1 MRREQHIRRLVD
13 YAKRSQRW
21 AIILAVASFIITGI
35 LIDKVDQSEYLLLGF
50 GFLGVI
56 PLLVREWRFGTIRAS
71 FNDNATY
78 QRLVRLPFWMT
89 LFGLVILYSILGWY
103 ELGSPGPS
111 VFLTLAILVGG
122 MYLLQRYFERII
134 LKLEPD
140 YITDRELH
148 RELK

>member
-13 YAKRSQRW
+13 YAKQSQRW
-21 AIILAVASFIITGI
+21 AIILAVASFIITGT
-35 LIDKVDQSEYLLLGF
+35 LIRTVEQSEYLLLGF

-56 PLLVREWRFGTIRAS
+56 PLAIREWKLGSIRAS

-78 QRLVRLPFWMT
+78 QRLVRLPFWLT
-89 LFGLVILYSILGWY
+89 LGGLVMLYALLGWY
-103 ELGSPGPS
+103 DSGSAGPS
-111 VFLTLAILVGG
+111 FFILFAALCMG
-122 MYLLQRYFERII
+122 MFGLQRAFDRVI

>member
-13 YAKRSQRW
+13 YARQGNAKTF
-21 AIILAVASFIITGI
+21 ILGAASAIITGTLVQYVTRFEFI
-35 LIDKVDQSEYLLLGF
+35 VLGI

-56 PLLVREWRFGTIRAS
+56 PLAVREWRLGTIRAS

-78 QRLVRLPFWMT
+78 QRLVRLPFWLT
-89 LFGLVILYSILGWY
+89 LGGLIMLYALLGWY
-103 ELGSPGPS
+103 DSGSSGPS
-111 VFLTLAILVGG
+111 FFILFAALCMG
-122 MYLLQRYFERII
+122 MFGLQRAFDRVI

>member
-13 YAKRSQRW
+13 YARQGKMKTFILGAAS
-21 AIILAVASFIITGI
+21 AIVTGTLIPYVSRFEFIVLGI
-35 LIDKVDQSEYLLLGF
+35 

-56 PLLVREWRFGTIRAS
+56 PLAVREWRLGTIRAS

-78 QRLVRLPFWMT
+78 QRLVRLPFWLT
-89 LFGLVILYSILGWY
+89 LCGLVMLYTLIGWY
-103 ELGSPGPS
+103 DSGSTGPS
-111 VFLTLAILVGG
+111 FFILFAALCIAMFVF
-122 MYLLQRYFERII
+122 QRAFDYVI

>member
-13 YAKRSQRW
+13 YARQGKMKTFILGAAS
-21 AIILAVASFIITGI
+21 AIVTGTLIPYVSRFEFIVLGI
-35 LIDKVDQSEYLLLGF
+35 

-56 PLLVREWRFGTIRAS
+56 PLAVREWRLGTIRAS

-78 QRLVRLPFWMT
+78 QRLVRLPFWLT
-89 LFGLVILYSILGWY
+89 LCGLVMLYTLIGWY
-103 ELGSPGPS
+103 DSGSAGPS
-111 VFLTLAILVGG
+111 FFILFAALCIAMFVF
-122 MYLLQRYFERII
+122 QRAFDYVI

>member
-13 YAKRSQRW
+13 YARQGKMRTFILGAAS
-21 AIILAVASFIITGI
+21 AIVTGTLIPYVSRFEFIVLGI
-35 LIDKVDQSEYLLLGF
+35 

-56 PLLVREWRFGTIRAS
+56 PLAVREWRLGTIRAS

-78 QRLVRLPFWMT
+78 QRLVRLPFWLT
-89 LFGLVILYSILGWY
+89 LCGLVMLYTLLGWY
-103 ELGSPGPS
+103 DSGSAGPS
-111 VFLTLAILVGG
+111 FFILFAALCIAMFVF
-122 MYLLQRYFERII
+122 QRAFDYVI

>member
-13 YAKRSQRW
+13 YARQGKMKTFILGAASAIVTGTLIPYVSQFE
-21 AIILAVASFIITGI
+21 FIVLGI
-35 LIDKVDQSEYLLLGF
+35 

-56 PLLVREWRFGTIRAS
+56 PLAVREWRLGTIRAS

-78 QRLVRLPFWMT
+78 QRLVRLPFWLT
-89 LFGLVILYSILGWY
+89 LCGLVMLYTLIGWY
-103 ELGSPGPS
+103 DSGSAGPS
-111 VFLTLAILVGG
+111 FFILFAALCIAMFVF
-122 MYLLQRYFERII
+122 QRAFDYVI

>member
-13 YAKRSQRW
+13 YARQGNAKTF
-21 AIILAVASFIITGI
+21 IIGAASAIITGT
-35 LIDKVDQSEYLLLGF
+35 LVQYVSQYELVVLGI
-50 GFLGVI
+50 GFLGVV
-56 PLLVREWRFGTIRAS
+56 PLAVREWRLGTIRAS

-78 QRLVRLPFWMT
+78 QRLVRLPFWLT
-89 LFGLVILYSILGWY
+89 LCGLVMLYTLLGWY
-103 ELGSPGPS
+103 DSGSTGPS
-111 VFLTLAILVGG
+111 FFIGFTALCIVMFG
-122 MYLLQRYFERII
+122 LQRVFDRVI